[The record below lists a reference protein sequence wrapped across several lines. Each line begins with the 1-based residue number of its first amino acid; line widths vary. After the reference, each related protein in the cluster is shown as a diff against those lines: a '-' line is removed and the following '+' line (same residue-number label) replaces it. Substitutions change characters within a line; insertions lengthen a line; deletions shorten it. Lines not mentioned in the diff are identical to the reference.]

1 MSHGIPFTSGLAMSI
16 TSISSS
22 IATSPVSNLQP
33 SSAAINGADPDAD
46 GASHAVGRTH
56 HGHGGGHMR
65 SAVSDALQSLGFT
78 LPSSATAPAGA
89 TPSSADAS
97 DSTGSSDAG
106 EVKSDLRQFMD
117 QLFEAV
123 KGESATAGSSSAS
136 ASAGSGSGDPQSGFA
151 SGLAALIG
159 QVGNGTAPAA
169 LQSAFAQL
177 ASDLSPASAATAS
190 SGSDASQAT
199 LQAFL
204 TKLQQELG
212 YGQSGA
218 SASGALL
225 ATQG

>member
-1 MSHGIPFTSGLAMSI
+1 MASPSPAALAMSI

-22 IATSPVSNLQP
+22 IATSPASNLQP
-33 SSAAINGADPDAD
+33 SSAAIQGADPDGD
-46 GASHAVGRTH
+46 GASHGAARIH

-65 SAVSDALQSLGFT
+65 SAVTDALQSLGFT

-89 TPSSADAS
+89 TPSSADS
-97 DSTGSSDAG
+97 TDSTGSSDASK
-106 EVKSDLRQFMD
+106 VKNDLRQFMH

-123 KGESATAGSSSAS
+123 KGESATTASSSAGG
-136 ASAGSGSGDPQSGFA
+136 GSGSGDPQSGFA

-159 QVGNGTAPAA
+159 QVSNGTAPAA

-177 ASDLSPASAATAS
+177 SSALSPSSAAAPS
-190 SGSDASQAT
+190 STTGSDTSQAT

-212 YGQSGA
+212 YGQSGT

>member
-33 SSAAINGADPDAD
+33 PSAAINGADPDGA
-46 GASHAVGRTH
+46 GASPGAGRTH

-65 SAVSDALQSLGFT
+65 SAVTDALQSLGFT
-78 LPSSATAPAGA
+78 LPSSATSPASA
-89 TPSSADAS
+89 TPSSADSTAG
-97 DSTGSSDAG
+97 TGSSDASK
-106 EVKSDLRQFMD
+106 VKSDLRQFMH

-123 KGESATAGSSSAS
+123 KGESATAASSSAGGSS
-136 ASAGSGSGDPQSGFA
+136 ASGDPQSGFA

-177 ASDLSPASAATAS
+177 SSDLSPSSAAAPSST
-190 SGSDASQAT
+190 SGSAASQAP

-225 ATQG
+225 ATQV

>member
-22 IATSPVSNLQP
+22 IATSPAFNLQP

-46 GASHAVGRTH
+46 GASHGAGRTR

-65 SAVSDALQSLGFT
+65 SAVNDALQSLGFT

-97 DSTGSSDAG
+97 DSGSSSDAG
-106 EVKSDLRQFMD
+106 NVKSDLRQFMH

-123 KGESATAGSSSAS
+123 KGESATAGSSN

-177 ASDLSPASAATAS
+177 SSDLSPASAATPS
-190 SGSDASQAT
+190 STGGSDASQAT

>member
-97 DSTGSSDAG
+97 DSGSSSDAG
-106 EVKSDLRQFMD
+106 KVKSDLRQFMH

-123 KGESATAGSSSAS
+123 KGESATTGSSSAGG
-136 ASAGSGSGDPQSGFA
+136 GSGSGDPQSGFA

-159 QVGNGTAPAA
+159 QVSNSTAPAA
-169 LQSAFAQL
+169 LQIAFAQL
-177 ASDLSPASAATAS
+177 SSDLSPASAVTPS
-190 SGSDASQAT
+190 STGGSDASQAT

-212 YGQSGA
+212 YGQSGV